1 MYFPEEL
8 WREIKSYYIIKKFNI
23 GDYLTFF
30 VPSTVSQNEKTYGK
44 NMYESFLE
52 GKEGMVVG
60 VKKIFIHE

>member
-30 VPSTVSQNEKTYGK
+30 VPSTVSQNEKTCGK

-52 GKEGMVVG
+52 GNY
-60 VKKIFIHE
+60 